1 MLVISRW
8 VWHSCVHGCGRIQH
22 TYMPQMWSIN
32 VEYYLTLSFGTF
44 YWLLRSSSGI
54 CLIFSSKDEKNL
66 LFWKIEIIQ
75 SEQHSTHQYNLTAL
89 IFGLAKMQFNALCRC
104 DWNCQSAA
112 LHHTKP
118 SNLWAIKWTRVC
130 EKECLSLS
138 HTQSLIKSHHQN
150 IKSPNYSH
158 ILPHSVSVCACWV
171 RVCATQN
178 RYDVIEYGDCGYDIC
193 QWFIT
198 TKRNHSFSF
207 SHTHPISTTF
217 STLTIHCCWL
227 SDPSVWWTEFLIT
240 FVCTRKMVTFF
251 RTYIPPVY
259 SHCIPFVFVSLS
271 ICSVYRSS
279 PALCRIVRDRFSL
292 LPVI

>member
-1 MLVISRW
+1 MSLTFMRPRMRTYTTYIYAANVKHQRRVLSHPLFRYLLLTTAFQLWNMPDIFIQRWKKSVILKNW
-8 VWHSCVHGCGRIQH
+8 NNPKWAAQH
-22 TYMPQMWSIN
+22 TSIQFDCADFW
-32 VEYYLTLSFGTF
+32 FG
-44 YWLLRSSSGI
+44 
-54 CLIFSSKDEKNL
+54 
-66 LFWKIEIIQ
+66 
-75 SEQHSTHQYNLTAL
+75 
-89 IFGLAKMQFNALCRC
+89 AKMQFNALCRC